1 MQSNANLPL
10 LTLIPIAFMLGCG
23 SDVGN
28 VNANSVLDGHDENP
42 NEVMTTLKLTF
53 TPADGGESFV
63 ITWADPE
70 LDGNPIIDDITLITG
85 KSYYVD
91 FEVFNEL
98 EDPTKDVTPE
108 IKDEM
113 DEHQV
118 FFTGSAVEGPC
129 NTTNQDALIEHLYE
143 DLDNNG
149 WPIGLTNTFIAKA
162 SGSGILSVLLRHMPA
177 VNGTTVKTEGL
188 AAVMDTAGTTA
199 LPGSTDINVD
209 FNVTVD

>member
-1 MQSNANLPL
+1 MKIAK
-10 LTLIPIAFMLGCG
+10 TFLIFITFSFLIGCG

-28 VNANSVLDGHDENP
+28 PEAGNVLDGHDENP

-53 TPADGGESFV
+53 TPTNGGESVV

-70 LDGNPIIDDITLITG
+70 LDGDPSIDDITLNNG
-85 KSYYVD
+85 QSYTVG

-98 EDPTKDVTPE
+98 EDPTRDVTPE
-108 IKDEM
+108 IRDEM

-129 NTTNQDALIEHLYE
+129 NTANPAAIIEHSYE
-143 DLDNNG
+143 DTDTNG
-149 WPIGLTNTFIAKA
+149 YPIGLSNTFIATA
-162 SGSGILSVLLRHMPA
+162 TGTGTLSVLLRHMPL
-177 VNGTTVKTEGL
+177 VNGTIVKTDGL
-188 AAVMDTAGTTA
+188 AGVMNTDGATA

-209 FNVTVD
+209 FNMTVE